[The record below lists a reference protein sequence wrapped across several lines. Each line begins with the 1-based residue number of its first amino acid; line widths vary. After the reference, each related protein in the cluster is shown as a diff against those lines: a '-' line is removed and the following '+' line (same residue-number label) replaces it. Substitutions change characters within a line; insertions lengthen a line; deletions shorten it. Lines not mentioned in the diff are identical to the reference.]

1 MNGSSPAASQEDQIL
16 IEVQELM
23 AANPGMTQDEAIQIV
38 LGSRPD
44 SDFRQPKPPAPPEE
58 LDGGLDGAPSGE
70 IPLDPGLMG
79 KNEHVTLGPNGL
91 PLLSDGKEGYG
102 HFFDNSMDA
111 GLARALEKQYA
122 EEDAAD
128 LKMQDRMNV
137 LGDAE
142 RRSREEAE
150 GLGMIEPGGFKQEEV
165 QIPSPTPDDPDRTT
179 PVTRVTGGEQQFH
192 SQGAREAAESGYTY
206 VQLDPM
212 TGQPVLDENG
222 QPIPI
227 DGELAK
233 KQQIE
238 SVAAYDFVPVLGP
251 DGNLTYI
258 NPTLMANRPE
268 TDESM
273 GEMSPSQLRSLTTQQ
288 NRIRDRMG
296 VSDEDAT
303 FTPYRRRDG
312 SIGNRIDP
320 NSKAVRDKRQAAV
333 DEKQK
338 RQNLVTMRAMMSPRD
353 RGGNFVVPQ
362 SQINA
367 QALLMGADMPAAMP
381 NLSDMDEE
389 TRRGLLYQTFPN
401 LARVDTAAGEQAAKM
416 FLERLGAM
424 SQSLYVNPL
433 ERELADDARRRR
445 EAENNPLAAGE
456 NDVANGDLNTT
467 AAITFRKNNYE
478 RFNRGYGVGLD
489 PQEEQQYREYYIGLG
504 VPPDKVEQMLE
515 EDERNYSFFNS
526 GTVTSTPGSQGT
538 GGTQGTS
545 GTGTGTPPPPPPP
558 SSWGGGLPPGMPLT
572 F

>member
-16 IEVQELM
+16 IAVQELM
-23 AANPGMTQDEAIQIV
+23 AANPGMTQDEAIQQV
-38 LGSRPD
+38 LGSMPD
-44 SDFRQPKPPAPPEE
+44 ASFRQPKPPAPPEE
-58 LDGGLDGAPSGE
+58 LDGGLEGAPSGE
-70 IPLDPGLMG
+70 LPLDPMA
-79 KNEHVTLGPNGL
+79 TTGPNGN
-91 PLLSDGKEGYG
+91 PLLSDGEEGYG
-102 HFFDNSMDA
+102 HFTDNSMDA
-111 GLARALEKQYA
+111 GLERALEKQYA
-122 EEDAAD
+122 EEAAAD

-142 RRSREEAE
+142 QRSREEAE
-150 GLGMIEPGGFKQEEV
+150 ALGMIEPGGFQQEEV

-179 PVTRVTGGEQQFH
+179 PVTRITGGEQQFH
-192 SQGAREAAESGYTY
+192 GEDARQLAESRYRFI
-206 VQLDPM
+206 QLDPM

-222 QPIPI
+222 NPIPLTS
-227 DGELAK
+227 EQAK

-238 SVAAYDFVPVLGP
+238 SVAAYDFIPVIGL
-251 DGNLTYI
+251 DDNNISYI

-273 GEMSPSQLRSLTTQQ
+273 GEMSPSQMRSLITQQ

-367 QALLMGADMPAAMP
+367 QALLMGVDMPAAMP
-381 NLSDMDEE
+381 QLSDMDEE

-401 LARVDTAAGEQAAKM
+401 LAKVDTAAGEQAQRLL
-416 FLERLGAM
+416 LERLGAM
-424 SQSLYVNPL
+424 SQSFLVNPL
-433 ERELADDARRRR
+433 EREMAEEQRR
-445 EAENNPLAAGE
+445 EREAKNNPLAAGE
-456 NDVANGDLNTT
+456 KDIANGDLNT
-467 AAITFRKNNYE
+467 ASALKFREEKYSSL
-478 RFNRGYGVGLD
+478 NRSYTSIGLSAD
-489 PQEEQQYREYYIGLG
+489 EQKEYRAYYIGLG
-504 VPPDKVEQMLE
+504 VPPDEVEQMLQ
-515 EDERNYSFFNS
+515 EDERKYSLF
-526 GTVTSTPGSQGT
+526 GLGGIRKPPAGAGGT
-538 GGTQGTS
+538 GGTGGTKPPTS
-545 GTGTGTPPPPPPP
+545 GA
-558 SSWGGGLPPGMPLT
+558 SQGGRRGGKGKGP
-572 F
+572 

>member
-23 AANPGMTQDEAIQIV
+23 AANPGMSQDEAIQIV

-58 LDGGLDGAPSGE
+58 LDGGLVGAPSGD
-70 IPLDPGLMG
+70 IGIDPSLMG
-79 KNEHVTLGPNGL
+79 QDREIDLGPT
-91 PLLSDGKEGYG
+91 
-102 HFFDNSMDA
+102 
-111 GLARALEKQYA
+111 YA
-122 EEDAAD
+122 TEEDARLENALEIQANRQANAD

-142 RRSREEAE
+142 QRSREEAE
-150 GLGMIEPGGFKQEEV
+150 ALGMIEPGGFKQEEV
-165 QIPSPTPDDPDRTT
+165 QIPSPTPDEPDRTT

-192 SQGAREAAESGYTY
+192 GQDARELAESQQFGYQY
-206 VQLDPM
+206 IQLDPM

-222 QPIPI
+222 NPIPLTR
-227 DGELAK
+227 ELAK

-238 SVAAYDFVPVLGP
+238 SVAAYDFVPVLGR
-251 DGNLTYI
+251 DGNITYI

-273 GEMSPSQLRSLTTQQ
+273 GEMSPSQMRSLTTQQ

-320 NSKAVRDKRQAAV
+320 NSKAVRGKRQAAV

-367 QALLMGADMPAAMP
+367 QALLMGVDMPAAMP
-381 NLSDMDEE
+381 QLSDMDEE

-401 LARVDTAAGEQAAKM
+401 LARVDTAAGEQAQRLL
-416 FLERLGAM
+416 LERLGAM
-424 SQSLYVNPL
+424 SQSLFVNPL
-433 ERELADDARRRR
+433 DRELAEQQQR
-445 EAENNPLAAGE
+445 EREVKNNPLAVGE
-456 NDVANGDLNTT
+456 QDIANGDLNT
-467 AAITFRKNNYE
+467 APALKFREEKYDSL
-478 RFNRGYGVGLD
+478 NRSWTSIGLSAEE
-489 PQEEQQYREYYIGLG
+489 QEEYRAYYIGLG
-504 VPPDKVEQMLE
+504 VPPAEVEQMLQ
-515 EDERNYSFFNS
+515 EDERKHSMMGLGGIRNP
-526 GTVTSTPGSQGT
+526 PGGAGGT
-538 GGTQGTS
+538 GGTGGTKPPTS
-545 GTGTGTPPPPPPP
+545 GAPQ
-558 SSWGGGLPPGMPLT
+558 GGRRGGKGKGP
-572 F
+572 